1 MRKNTACVV
10 EIDVYDATTGKPKTG
25 LSTSDLTLYV
35 NIDDAGLTAITD
47 TVSAELHATNAPGT
61 YLFSLSA
68 AETNGYK
75 IVVTGKSATANVF
88 VIRQTFYTQV
98 DLLSTGLDAVLV
110 ESGITPSAA
119 VLNDSDTQLSSINA
133 RQALALL
140 QAALAGVLSGATGL
154 TVTINAGGLT
164 EHRIIATVD
173 EDGNRS
179 ALVLRVP
186 D

>member
-10 EIDVYDATTGKPKTG
+10 EVDVYDATTGEPKTG

-35 NIDDAGLTAITD
+35 NIDDAGLTAIAD
-47 TVSAELHATNAPGT
+47 TSSAELHATNAPGT

-68 AETNGYK
+68 SETNGYK

-98 DLLSTGLDAVLV
+98 ALLSTGLDAVLI
-110 ESGITPSAA
+110 ESGITASSAL
-119 VLNDSDTQLSSINA
+119 LNDSEVQLTSINA
-133 RQALALL
+133 RQAIALM
-140 QAALAGVLSGATGL
+140 QSALAGLLTGAASSE
-154 TVTINAGGLT
+154 VTINAAGGVA
-164 EHRIIATVD
+164 HRIVATVD
-173 EDGNRS
+173 SNGNRTG
-179 ALVLRVP
+179 AILTVP